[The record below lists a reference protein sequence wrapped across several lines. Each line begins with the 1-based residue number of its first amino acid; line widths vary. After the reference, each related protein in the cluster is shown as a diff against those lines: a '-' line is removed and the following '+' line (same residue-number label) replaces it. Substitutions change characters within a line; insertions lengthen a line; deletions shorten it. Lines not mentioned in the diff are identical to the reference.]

1 MSKYAPLA
9 AHLKESERD
18 SVAMTFKEVEATIGK
33 PLPPSAYRHRSW
45 WSNNPNNNTST
56 RAWLDAGYK
65 ATEVDM
71 KNRKLSFRKAP
82 PEGLTYPFP
91 APSGGAG
98 VAEAPAAVLAPAPP
112 GALAGTVTV
121 MAGTDLT
128 DPLDEK
134 WEAAE

>member
-9 AHLKESERD
+9 AHLRESERD
-18 SVAMTFKEVEATIGK
+18 SVAMTFGEVEAAIGDR
-33 PLPPSAYRHRSW
+33 LPASAYRHRSW

-71 KNRKLSFRKAP
+71 KNRKLSFRKDP
-82 PEGLTYPFP
+82 PEGLIYPLP
-91 APSGGAG
+91 APSGGEG
-98 VAEAPAAVLAPAPP
+98 LAEAPAALALAPP

-121 MAGTDLT
+121 MADTDLT
-128 DPLDEK
+128 DPLHEE
-134 WEAAE
+134 WEPAE

>member
-9 AHLKESERD
+9 AHLKESGRD
-18 SVAMTFKEVEATIGK
+18 SVAMSFEEVEAAISE

-91 APSGGAG
+91 TPSGGEG